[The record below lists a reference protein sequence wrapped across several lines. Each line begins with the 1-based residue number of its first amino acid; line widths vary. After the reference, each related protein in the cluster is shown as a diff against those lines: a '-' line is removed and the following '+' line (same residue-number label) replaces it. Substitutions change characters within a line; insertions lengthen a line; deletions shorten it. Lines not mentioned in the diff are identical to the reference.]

1 MSVHAHPEHTERR
14 ADAAAPVP
22 WLRRAFTFPIVVYR
36 RLISPLKPAP
46 SCRFHPTCSA
56 YAVEAVHVHGVVRGT
71 WMATVRLAKCHPFHP
86 GGLDPVPPAKARPL
100 RAASPSP
107 TAVAGAAPEEP

>member
-1 MSVHAHPEHTERR
+1 MNVAAHRERPTE
-14 ADAAAPVP
+14 AAPRVP

-56 YAVEAVHVHGVVRGT
+56 YAVEAVHVHGVLRGT
-71 WMATVRLAKCHPFHP
+71 WLATVRLAKCHPFHP
-86 GGLDPVPPAKARPL
+86 GGLDPVPPPSARAG
-100 RAASPSP
+100 RAAP
-107 TAVAGAAPEEP
+107 TPPKTVAGAAREEP